1 MNKKCAE
8 CGDSFSC
15 DNDIACWCMDFPKL
29 SKNEI
34 DDRDCL
40 CKTCLLIKYRKKILN
55 VWNELRPGT
64 LVPRWSS
71 QVMNLRTILTIHN
84 DTDNDI

>member
-15 DNDIACWCMDFPKL
+15 DNDVFCWCADFPKL

-34 DDRDCL
+34 DDKDCL
-40 CKTCLLIKYRKKILN
+40 CRVCLLTRYRKRIL
-55 VWNELRPGT
+55 
-64 LVPRWSS
+64 
-71 QVMNLRTILTIHN
+71 
-84 DTDNDI
+84 DI

>member
-8 CGDSFSC
+8 CGNGFSC
-15 DNDIACWCMDFPKL
+15 DNDITCWCVDFPKL

-40 CKTCLLIKYRKKILN
+40 CRSCLLIKYRKKILD
-55 VWNELRPGT
+55 V
-64 LVPRWSS
+64 
-71 QVMNLRTILTIHN
+71 
-84 DTDNDI
+84 

>member
-40 CKTCLLIKYRKKILN
+40 CRSCLLIKYRKKILD
-55 VWNELRPGT
+55 V
-64 LVPRWSS
+64 
-71 QVMNLRTILTIHN
+71 
-84 DTDNDI
+84 

>member
-15 DNDIACWCMDFPKL
+15 DDNISCWCADFPKL

-34 DDRDCL
+34 DDKDCL
-40 CKTCLLIKYRKKILN
+40 CRSCLLTAYRKKILN
-55 VWNELRPGT
+55 V
-64 LVPRWSS
+64 
-71 QVMNLRTILTIHN
+71 
-84 DTDNDI
+84 

>member
-15 DNDIACWCMDFPKL
+15 DNNVSCWCADFPKL

-34 DDRDCL
+34 DDKNVDKL
-40 CKTCLLIKYRKKILN
+40 FEKIDRIITQGYEKLSSKEKDQLN
-55 VWNELRPGT
+55 ILDTELDELFDQLDDDEVNSYP
-64 LVPRWSS
+64 S
-71 QVMNLRTILTIHN
+71 
-84 DTDNDI
+84 

>member
-8 CGDSFSC
+8 CGNGFSC
-15 DNDIACWCMDFPKL
+15 DNDITCWCADFPKL

-40 CKTCLLIKYRKKILN
+40 CRTCLLVKYRKKILD
-55 VWNELRPGT
+55 V
-64 LVPRWSS
+64 
-71 QVMNLRTILTIHN
+71 
-84 DTDNDI
+84 

>member
-15 DNDIACWCMDFPKL
+15 ENDFSCWCADFPKL
-29 SKNEI
+29 VKDVI

-40 CKTCLLIKYRKKILN
+40 CRSCLLMIYRKKILD
-55 VWNELRPGT
+55 V
-64 LVPRWSS
+64 
-71 QVMNLRTILTIHN
+71 
-84 DTDNDI
+84 

>member
-8 CGDSFSC
+8 CGNGFSC
-15 DNDIACWCMDFPKL
+15 DNDITCWCADFPKL

-40 CKTCLLIKYRKKILN
+40 CRTCLLVKYRKKILDVWHELKTGN
-55 VWNELRPGT
+55 VSTPVT
-64 LVPRWSS
+64 VHRWWTCGQS
-71 QVMNLRTILTIHN
+71 
-84 DTDNDI
+84 